1 MMITIEELTE
11 ELGID
16 REDVV
21 EFISVFLDYTENE
34 DLPALLEGI
43 NKRDA
48 EVVRKRAH
56 SIKGAA
62 LNLMLS
68 EISSLAAQLEKNA
81 AVGKIDDSL
90 SIYTDIL
97 ERMKVVRETLT

>member
-1 MMITIEELTE
+1 MITIEELAE

-34 DLPALLEGI
+34 DLPALINGI
-43 NKRDA
+43 KIGDHE
-48 EVVRKRAH
+48 EVRRRAH

-68 EISSLAAQLEKNA
+68 EVASLAAQLEKNSA
-81 AVGKIDDSL
+81 TGNLDDGPGL
-90 SIYTDIL
+90 CTAIL
-97 ERMKVVRETLT
+97 EKMKMVRAELT

>member
-1 MMITIEELTE
+1 MMTTIEELAE

-34 DLPALLEGI
+34 DLPALLDGI
-43 NKRDA
+43 NKKDA
-48 EVVRKRAH
+48 EVVRRRAH

-68 EISSLAAQLEKNA
+68 EISSLASQLEKNA
-81 AVGKIDDSL
+81 ASGKLDDSL
-90 SIYTDIL
+90 SIYADIL
-97 ERMKVVRETLT
+97 ERMKLVRETLT

>member
-1 MMITIEELTE
+1 MMITIEELAE

-16 REDVV
+16 REDVF
-21 EFISVFLDYTENE
+21 EFVSVFLDYTENE

-43 NKRDA
+43 KNRDA

-68 EISSLAAQLEKNA
+68 EISSLAGQLEKNA
-81 AVGKIDDSL
+81 AVGNIDDSL

-97 ERMKVVRETLT
+97 ERMKQVRENLT

>member
-1 MMITIEELTE
+1 MMITIEELAE

-16 REDVV
+16 REDVF
-21 EFISVFLDYTENE
+21 EFVSVFLDYTENE
-34 DLPALLEGI
+34 DLPALVEGI
-43 NKRDA
+43 NNRDA

-68 EISSLAAQLEKNA
+68 EISSLAGQLEKNA
-81 AVGKIDDSL
+81 AIGKLDDSL

-97 ERMKVVRETLT
+97 ERMKQVRENLT